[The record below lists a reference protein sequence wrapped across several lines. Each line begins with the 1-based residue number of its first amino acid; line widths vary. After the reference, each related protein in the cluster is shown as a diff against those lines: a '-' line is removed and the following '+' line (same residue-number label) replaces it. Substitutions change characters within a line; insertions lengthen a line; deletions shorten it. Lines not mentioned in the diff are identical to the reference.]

1 MEDERLVTSFLDD
14 NDLTAFSLLVERYQ
28 QKVFR
33 LVCSVLGPFSAA
45 EAEDVTQE
53 IFLKVFQ
60 KMKTYK
66 GGASFRTW
74 LYRLAYNTAL
84 DWRRKRKESRV
95 FQGTL
100 NSRAP
105 EDTEISHHL
114 DESDPMEGYLTEERK
129 LLVTEAIEQ
138 LPELYRTMIY
148 MYYWLETPVEEMAEE
163 LGLPEGTVKS
173 YLFRA
178 REYLRQILEKKL
190 SFSLTKVL
198 NLGGSKP

>member
-84 DWRRKRKESRV
+84 DWRRNRKESRV
-95 FQGTL
+95 FQEAL

-105 EDTEISHHL
+105 EDTEIAHHL
-114 DESDPMEGYLTEERK
+114 DESDPLESYLTEERK

-148 MYYWLETPVEEMAEE
+148 MYYWLETPVDEMTEQ

-190 SFSLTKVL
+190 SFSLTKAL